1 VLSSV
6 FVALFQ
12 AVAGDPAATAAPET
26 PAAEAP
32 AATPSAAPRTE
43 RRRVCDQ
50 DAAATGG
57 RLARRRCRYE
67 EVPIEEP
74 TPPEETATQEQSGG
88 APGAAPAAAPSA
100 EPQ

>member
-1 VLSSV
+1 MLSSL

-32 AATPSAAPRTE
+32 AATPSTAPRTE
-43 RRRVCDQ
+43 RRRVCEQ

-57 RLARRRCRYE
+57 RLARRRCRWE
-67 EVPIEEP
+67 EVQVEHAAPGDSVTEP
-74 TPPEETATQEQSGG
+74 AGG
-88 APGAAPAAAPSA
+88 APTVAPSPSPS
-100 EPQ
+100 PQ